1 MKLKSLLLG
10 VVIAFVVTATPVMAQ
25 LPFGVSYTPR
35 FDTTQR
41 NLRQVILDDG
51 IYELV
56 VDYESNTSH
65 RARYVLEVR
74 IQNDNVTAIYFD
86 NGGSVHSG
94 WNNSGYIWSGGGI
107 RWNTDYYGDITSGYA
122 VIQVTYQG
130 GGWQLFTVRLQ

>member
-10 VVIAFVVTATPVMAQ
+10 ITLAIFATVTPVIAQ
-25 LPFGVSYTPR
+25 IPFVSYTPV
-35 FDTTQR
+35 FETTQR

-56 VDYESNTSH
+56 VDCESHTSH
-65 RARYVLEVR
+65 RARYILEVR

-94 WNNSGYIWSGGGI
+94 WNNSGYSWSGGGI
-107 RWNTDYYGDITSGYA
+107 RWSTDYYGNITSGYA

>member
-10 VVIAFVVTATPVMAQ
+10 ITLAIFATVTPVIAQIP
-25 LPFGVSYTPR
+25 LVSYTDV
-35 FDTTQR
+35 FETTQR

-56 VDYESNTSH
+56 VDYESHTSH
-65 RARYVLEVR
+65 RTRYVLEVR

-94 WNNSGYIWSGGGI
+94 WNNSGYSWSGGGI
-107 RWNTDYYGDITSGYA
+107 RWNTDYYGNITSGYA